1 MKHIQQ
7 RDNRWCIVDLVGK
20 HGRVRT
26 IPMPTWVKV
35 AIDTWAVPCGITDG
49 HVLRRVSRGDVAHDE
64 GMSEKVV
71 QAMVATGKPVI
82 AFLFNGRPLS
92 INALSRDVPVIFEC
106 WYLGQETGHAVAEV
120 LFGDCN
126 PGGKLPITIPRSAG
140 HLPAFYNYKPTAR
153 RGYLFDDVTPLYP
166 FGFGLSYTTFAIA
179 NVHLDKKRIKQGT
192 STRVSAGVTNTGDRA
207 GSEIVQMYIRDLVS
221 SATRPM
227 KELKGFR
234 RIVLEPGE
242 SSTVTFDIT
251 PDLLSFYDADMKFT
265 VEPGDFE
272 IMVGNSSRDADL
284 QKAILTVQ

>member
-1 MKHIQQ
+1 
-7 RDNRWCIVDLVGK
+7 
-20 HGRVRT
+20 
-26 IPMPTWVKV
+26 
-35 AIDTWAVPCGITDG
+35 
-49 HVLRRVSRGDVAHDE
+49 
-64 GMSEKVV
+64 
-71 QAMVATGKPVI
+71 MVATGKPVI